1 MSARVVLRAPAKVNL
16 SLVVLAKRADGYH
29 ELDTVLLAL
38 PLADELA
45 LEPGAGAADE
55 LLVTGPAAAGVPGDG
70 SNLALRAVDAMRAL
84 ARARGRPAPGLRV
97 ELLKRVPA
105 QAGLGGGSSD
115 AVAAALGACEIFGL
129 APDLPEVTTEL
140 ARLGSDCPF
149 FLRAR
154 AGGLARC
161 TGRGERVEPWP
172 DPRLPW
178 TIALV
183 TPGFGCAT
191 GDVYRALQV
200 PSKSAPAAF
209 ERAGLGIDLARDRAR
224 LRNDLE
230 AAAERSHPPLA
241 AFRARLETLA
251 PGAFRL
257 AGSGSSFFGLCA
269 DEAEAEDLLA
279 RLAAS
284 DEARRYGLR
293 GRWVLPARR
302 PPADAKNSKSQ

>member
-1 MSARVVLRAPAKVNL
+1 MSARVTVRAPAKLNL
-16 SLVVLAKRADGYH
+16 SLAVLGKRADGYH

-38 PLADELA
+38 PLADELV
-45 LEPGAGAADE
+45 LEPGAGAADILE
-55 LLVTGPAAAGVPGDG
+55 VSGPAGAGVPVDG
-70 SNLALRAVDAMRAL
+70 SNLALRALDAVRAL
-84 ARARGRPAPGLRV
+84 ARVRGLAAPALRV
-97 ELLKRVPA
+97 ALRKRVPA

-115 AVAAALGACEIFGL
+115 ATAAALGACTLFGL
-129 APDLPEVTTEL
+129 DPDLPEVAAEL

-154 AGGLARC
+154 ASGVARC

-172 DPRLPW
+172 ALVLPW

-200 PSKSAPAAF
+200 PSKSTPASF
-209 ERAGLGIDLARDRAR
+209 ERAGLGSDLTRDRAR

-241 AFRARLETLA
+241 AFRARLEALA
-251 PGAFRL
+251 PGTFRL
-257 AGSGSSFFGLCA
+257 AGSGSSCFGLCA
-269 DEAEAEDLLA
+269 DASEAEDLLA

-284 DEARRYGLR
+284 EEARRYGLR
-293 GRWVLPARR
+293 GSWVLPARSA
-302 PPADAKNSKSQ
+302 PADPPRSKVQ